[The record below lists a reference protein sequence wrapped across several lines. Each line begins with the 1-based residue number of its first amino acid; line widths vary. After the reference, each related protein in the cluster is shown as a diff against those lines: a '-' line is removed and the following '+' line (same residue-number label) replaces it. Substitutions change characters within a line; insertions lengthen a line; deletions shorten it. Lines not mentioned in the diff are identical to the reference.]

1 MLYIPRIDDNLK
13 IFADNEMKDFI
24 VKETILDLE

>member
-13 IFADNEMKDFI
+13 IFADNEAKDFI